1 MATRTKAEAD
11 LRRLKDEI
19 AKAVGRRGVKVGANG
34 GAKAAMRV
42 ELEEN
47 VRRVVQVYWTPF
59 QAEIPGESIGL
70 HLEIAQPKVHWVEAY
85 ISPTARNWIFCFHER
100 SDGDIQL
107 AYYLDHADPDQAI
120 ESFFDL
126 ATWYALVPTNLTW
139 EDVVCEVSERIPWS
153 QTNEIDAAAAA
164 SPAVQE
170 SLKKSTIIWLR
181 WKAEDG
187 ELRTMPVWFVMDQ
200 GKIYVISGERQQT
213 IPGAERL
220 RSADVILRW
229 KGKNAQVAEIPAD
242 VRIVPPGPEWDTLAE
257 KIAEKRLNI
266 PGVPEDTAR
275 RWRDECQILE
285 LTLRIPT

>member
-1 MATRTKAEAD
+1 MATRTALDAQ
-11 LRRLKDEI
+11 LRRLVDEV
-19 AKAVGRRGVKVGANG
+19 AKGVGRHGVKVGSSAS
-34 GAKAAMRV
+34 AKATMRV

-59 QAEIPGESIGL
+59 QAEIPGDSIGM
-70 HLEIAQPKVHWVEAY
+70 HLEIAEPKVHWVEAY
-85 ISPTARNWIFCFHER
+85 ISPQAQNWIFCFHER

-107 AYYLDHADPDQAI
+107 AHYRQHDDPSEAI
-120 ESFFDL
+120 QSFFNL

-139 EDVVCEVSERIPWS
+139 DDVACEVSEQIPWTES
-153 QTNEIDAAAAA
+153 NEIDAAASL

-220 RSADVILRW
+220 RTVDVILRW
-229 KGKNAQVAEIPAD
+229 KGKNAQVAEIPSD
-242 VRIVPPGPEWDTLAE
+242 VRIVPQGPEWDTLAE

-285 LTLRIPT
+285 LTLRTPN